1 MTPDRWFAL
10 AMIACA
16 AIFDWCWYRRAKREL
31 RRELLQR
38 EIKRMADEYDVR
50 ELIESAHE

>member
-16 AIFDWCWYRRAKREL
+16 AIFDYCWYRRAKRER